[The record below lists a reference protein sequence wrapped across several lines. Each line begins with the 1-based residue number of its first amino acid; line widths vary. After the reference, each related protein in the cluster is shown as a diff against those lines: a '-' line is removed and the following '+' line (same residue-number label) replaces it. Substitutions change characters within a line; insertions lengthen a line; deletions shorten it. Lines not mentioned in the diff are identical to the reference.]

1 MQELVSIIT
10 PMYNAERF
18 IANTIKSVLGQ
29 SYKKWEMIIIDDGS
43 NDMSLDIVKNYS
55 KKDNRIKVHSLKKNK
70 GAGKARNIG
79 IDMSR
84 GRYIAFLDSDDLWY
98 SFKLEKQL
106 KFMMKNQYMFSF
118 TSFDRINEDGI
129 IINNKLIEA
138 PNSLVYYDL
147 LKTDY
152 IGCLTVIYDRKYIG
166 KIYMPEIVKGQDYC
180 CWLSILKMNIKAYY
194 LKEQCASYRVRRNS
208 LSSNKIKA
216 VLHQWNIYREIEKL
230 RLFSSIYYLANY
242 IYYAIKKRLI

>member
-1 MQELVSIIT
+1 
-10 PMYNAERF
+10 
-18 IANTIKSVLGQ
+18 
-29 SYKKWEMIIIDDGS
+29 
-43 NDMSLDIVKNYS
+43 
-55 KKDNRIKVHSLKKNK
+55 
-70 GAGKARNIG
+70 
-79 IDMSR
+79 
-84 GRYIAFLDSDDLWY
+84 IAFLDSDDLWY